1 MAICDQP
8 GVISDQAGSW
18 AKSADDDYKRL
29 QEEAMAELQ
38 QLRAGI
44 GMPTGDISIQ
54 NPEVTSL
61 FTRIRL
67 FVKGELD
74 VKDLGCLLCCIGPTV
89 DNKLEANP
97 DNRGVYGLGACVCC
111 VAGERTLEEEI
122 AARKLVAEKTQKKV
136 HPSHHLS
143 APCFPRETIPTHTHP
158 TFDIDISRTPLPQL
172 AERAE
177 READLNAR
185 VEARM
190 KRAEKRCD
198 Y

>member
-97 DNRGVYGLGACVCC
+97 GNLWLLLARLDLSRWRRQQA
-111 VAGERTLEEEI
+111 AERTRRPRPFGSIPRRGALPM
-122 AARKLVAEKTQKKV
+122 AAATLAASSCVPRWRSVPVSPKL
-136 HPSHHLS
+136 P
-143 APCFPRETIPTHTHP
+143 PRH
-158 TFDIDISRTPLPQL
+158 RL
-172 AERAE
+172 ASMSLQCAS
-177 READLNAR
+177 
-185 VEARM
+185 
-190 KRAEKRCD
+190 
-198 Y
+198 

>member
-1 MAICDQP
+1 MRRRSSWPCRLEICCRSCTRAP
-8 GVISDQAGSW
+8 RAGSW

-89 DNKLEANP
+89 DNKLE
-97 DNRGVYGLGACVCC
+97 
-111 VAGERTLEEEI
+111 VAYL
-122 AARKLVAEKTQKKV
+122 
-136 HPSHHLS
+136 
-143 APCFPRETIPTHTHP
+143 
-158 TFDIDISRTPLPQL
+158 
-172 AERAE
+172 
-177 READLNAR
+177 
-185 VEARM
+185 
-190 KRAEKRCD
+190 
-198 Y
+198 